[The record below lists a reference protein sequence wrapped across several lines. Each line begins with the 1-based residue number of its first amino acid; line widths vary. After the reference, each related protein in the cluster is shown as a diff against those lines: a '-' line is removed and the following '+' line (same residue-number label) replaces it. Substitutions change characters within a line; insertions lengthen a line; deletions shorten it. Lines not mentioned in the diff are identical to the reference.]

1 MKHIL
6 LITSFVVNSFI
17 FQTKLRLPI
26 RAISF
31 NNLNTQSGINL
42 IINGKDIDG
51 YDHRYLEYN
60 NSDIRQPIITQTL
73 VTAEEIHMF
82 NKNNYKLNLL
92 NKLLDPNVSNVEKI
106 LELELYE
113 QHGDSY
119 NYSNNINAGG
129 LFNDWNMTII

>member
-17 FQTKLRLPI
+17 FRTKLLLPT

-51 YDHRYLEYN
+51 YDHRCLEYN

-73 VTAEEIHMF
+73 VTAEEINMF
-82 NKNNYKLNLL
+82 NKNNHKLNLL
-92 NKLLDPNVSNVEKI
+92 NKLLDPTVSTVEKI
-106 LELELYE
+106 LEVELYE

-119 NYSNNINAGG
+119 KYSNNINAGG
-129 LFNDWNMTII
+129 LFDDWNMTIL

>member
-6 LITSFVVNSFI
+6 LITAFVANSFI
-17 FQTKLRLPI
+17 FRTKLRLPA

-31 NNLNTQSGINL
+31 NNLNTQSVINL

-92 NKLLDPNVSNVEKI
+92 NRLLDPNVSTVEKI

-119 NYSNNINAGG
+119 KYSNNINAGG

>member
-73 VTAEEIHMF
+73 VTGEEIHMF
-82 NKNNYKLNLL
+82 NKNNYKLKLL
-92 NKLLDPNVSNVEKI
+92 NKLLDPNVSTVEKI
-106 LELELYE
+106 LEVELYE

-119 NYSNNINAGG
+119 KHSNNINAGG
-129 LFNDWNMTII
+129 LFDDWNITII

>member
-17 FQTKLRLPI
+17 FRTKSRLHSP
-26 RAISF
+26 AISF
-31 NNLNTQSGINL
+31 NNLNPQRNINL

-73 VTAEEIHMF
+73 VTAEEINMF

-92 NKLLDPNVSNVEKI
+92 NKLLDPNVSTVEKL
-106 LELELYE
+106 LEVELYE

-119 NYSNNINAGG
+119 KHSNNINAGG
-129 LFNDWNMTII
+129 LFDDWNITIL